1 MKWSKMRDGL
11 AATGSDGTIYRLR
24 RDPLRI
30 EGTTPDGEVIEP
42 LAGNVIPWRD
52 EGEAKWWAEENNL
65 WRAQ

>member
-42 LAGNVIPWRD
+42 LTGADMPWES
-52 EGEAKWWAEENNL
+52 EGSARWWADEMDL

>member
-11 AATGSDGTIYRLR
+11 AATGSDGTVYRIR

-30 EGTTPDGEVIEP
+30 EGTTPDGEVVTPDES
-42 LAGNVIPWRD
+42 VPWRD
-52 EGEAKWWAEENNL
+52 DGEAKWWAEENNL